1 MDIAS
6 YQALGGVAGA
16 LASHADTQL
25 AGRSVRQAKLA
36 RAVLERAN
44 ESLIE
49 RWPTLKRWL
58 IGVNRTDEVEWGRP
72 GETG

>member
-1 MDIAS
+1 MRDRRRK
-6 YQALGGVAGA
+6 L
-16 LASHADTQL
+16 LAR
-25 AGRSVRQAKLA
+25 RSVHQAKLA
-36 RAVLERAN
+36 RAVLERTN

-58 IGVNRTDEVEWGRP
+58 IGVNWTDEVEWGRP

>member
-1 MDIAS
+1 
-6 YQALGGVAGA
+6 
-16 LASHADTQL
+16 
-25 AGRSVRQAKLA
+25 VRQAKLA
-36 RAVLERAN
+36 RAVLERAS

-58 IGVNRTDEVEWGRP
+58 IGVNRTDEAEWGRS